1 MAANTLTGML
11 QYYFTTTA
19 VGSLALVRPA
29 TWAASL
35 HNSTSVSS
43 GNELANANG
52 YARQSVGALS
62 VSGSSG
68 SNSGTVTF
76 GAFTGTVSGIVAC
89 GLWDSATYG
98 AGNLVASGT
107 LMQQGTNY
115 TAQAA
120 GIVAQG
126 TGYTVNDVLTVSG
139 GTGTAA
145 QITVTAVSGGA
156 ITGARVTTA
165 GSYSVLPSNPVSV
178 TGGTGSGATF
188 GMIWQQATTSYTV
201 NNGDSLT
208 FAAGQLVFSFSSNL
222 IFTPN

>member
-1 MAANTLTGML
+1 VGTLTIP
-11 QYYFTTTA
+11 TA
-19 VGSLALVRPA
+19 GPRTAAQLA
-29 TWAASL
+29 
-35 HNSTSVSS
+35 
-43 GNELANANG
+43 GDING
-52 YARQSVGALS
+52 VVL
-62 VSGSSG
+62 
-68 SNSGTVTF
+68 
-76 GAFTGTVSGIVAC
+76 
-89 GLWDSATYG
+89 
-98 AGNLVASGT
+98 
-107 LMQQGTNY
+107 
-115 TAQAA
+115 
-120 GIVAQG
+120 
-126 TGYTVNDVLTVSG
+126 TGYSVNDVLTVSG